1 MADAKTN
8 STFGSSAEFLE
19 PIQKVIS
26 HFILINIFH
35 SFHIQKIQNR
45 MKVKINIEKLSE
57 VLIGTV
63 SENFLYD
70 SFSKLVS
77 AVSIQKSIQTPYT
90 KKRKS
95 SGFPKS
101 LKAKKP
107 EYGLYSS
114 FFLVHPQGFEP
125 RTF

>member
-1 MADAKTN
+1 
-8 STFGSSAEFLE
+8 
-19 PIQKVIS
+19 
-26 HFILINIFH
+26 
-35 SFHIQKIQNR
+35 

-63 SENFLYD
+63 SVNFLCGN
-70 SFSKLVS
+70 FSKLVS

-95 SGFPKS
+95 SGILEG

-107 EYGLYSS
+107 EYDLYSS
-114 FFLVHPQGFEP
+114 FFFVRP
-125 RTF
+125 

>member
-1 MADAKTN
+1 
-8 STFGSSAEFLE
+8 
-19 PIQKVIS
+19 
-26 HFILINIFH
+26 
-35 SFHIQKIQNR
+35 
-45 MKVKINIEKLSE
+45 MKSKINIEKLSE

-63 SENFLYD
+63 SVNFLYD

-95 SGFPKS
+95 SGILEG

-107 EYGLYSS
+107 EYDLYSS
-114 FFLVHPQGFEP
+114 FFFVRP
-125 RTF
+125 